1 VGVGG
6 CGMTYC
12 SFHFGWQ
19 NEHHSL
25 EKSEY
30 RASQGSNGVVLNKKN
45 FYPTKRQQQ
54 REKKE
59 RFIRFV
65 VVVCLEKKTQE

>member
-1 VGVGG
+1 
-6 CGMTYC
+6 MTYC

-30 RASQGSNGVVLNKKN
+30 RASQGKYGVVLNKKN
-45 FYPTKRQQQ
+45 FNQQNDNNNE
-54 REKKE
+54 RRKKDSSG
-59 RFIRFV
+59 FF